1 MCHIFTSDLFC
12 PLFPSRD
19 TIVVIK
25 VNTQMWLQGDRW
37 WNAHT
42 STYTVCTWMQN
53 LRYFS
58 ISTLWS
64 RMNLTVKCLQFVVS
78 DPKWVPFP
86 LRSPGL
92 LIQPTMRSLL
102 LFLSPG
108 RKLPKQPECDT
119 RWVLELRPRR
129 QHIFVASSPA
139 LLTPFTFFCRFMSL
153 TALLYWCFTGDEDFM
168 TRLSFFTRFQTIISL
183 FQLNYIKC
191 GSKSGKNCTLYNIHC
206 QTLMYQICRLWR
218 VKGHYCKNNVT
229 SRSSF
234 QTIIEHVL
242 LWFCTFCRFDVIIYK
257 LSYIM

>member
-78 DPKWVPFP
+78 DPTWVQLPPQVPRPADTTDDEKPPP
-86 LRSPGL
+86 LPQPRKKAPKTARVWHQVSAGAETTPSTHLCRVFTGSPHSLHFFLQVHVSYGA
-92 LIQPTMRSLL
+92 SLL
-102 LFLSPG
+102 MFYWG
-108 RKLPKQPECDT
+108 R
-119 RWVLELRPRR
+119 
-129 QHIFVASSPA
+129 
-139 LLTPFTFFCRFMSL
+139 
-153 TALLYWCFTGDEDFM
+153 
-168 TRLSFFTRFQTIISL
+168 RL
-183 FQLNYIKC
+183 
-191 GSKSGKNCTLYNIHC
+191 H
-206 QTLMYQICRLWR
+206 
-218 VKGHYCKNNVT
+218 
-229 SRSSF
+229 
-234 QTIIEHVL
+234 
-242 LWFCTFCRFDVIIYK
+242 D
-257 LSYIM
+257 

>member
-1 MCHIFTSDLFC
+1 MHIEVHILYVLECKIWGTSVF
-12 PLFPSRD
+12 PLSGAGC
-19 TIVVIK
+19 TS
-25 VNTQMWLQGDRW
+25 L
-37 WNAHT
+37 WNAC
-42 STYTVCTWMQN
+42 S
-53 LRYFS
+53 L
-58 ISTLWS
+58 L
-64 RMNLTVKCLQFVVS
+64 CLIQHGFN
-78 DPKWVPFP
+78 FP

>member
-19 TIVVIK
+19 TIVVII

-53 LRYFS
+53 LRHLYYTSVFPLS
-58 ISTLWS
+58 GAGWTSLWNACS
-64 RMNLTVKCLQFVVS
+64 LLCLIQHGFN
-78 DPKWVPFP
+78 FP

-183 FQLNYIKC
+183 FQLNYIKR

-206 QTLMYQICRLWR
+206 QTLMYQICRDYG
-218 VKGHYCKNNVT
+218 V
-229 SRSSF
+229 
-234 QTIIEHVL
+234 
-242 LWFCTFCRFDVIIYK
+242 
-257 LSYIM
+257 